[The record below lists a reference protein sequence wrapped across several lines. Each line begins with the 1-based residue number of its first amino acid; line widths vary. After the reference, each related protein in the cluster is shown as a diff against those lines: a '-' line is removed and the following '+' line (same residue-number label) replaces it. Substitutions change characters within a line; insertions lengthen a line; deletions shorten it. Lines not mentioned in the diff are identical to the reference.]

1 MLVDHENQ
9 PFRVKLIDFGLAC
22 DASCLPQGSVIQP
35 LCYRSPEVLL
45 GLPLTEAVDMWSL
58 GCVVGA
64 LFLMERLFDGKN
76 ENDMMR
82 CIVELLG
89 QPPNQIL
96 DAGLKTQEY
105 FCFCPRNHSWQLRND
120 INYSGKAGYKL
131 LHSLDDILYA
141 LPVED
146 SRGQELFLFVDM
158 LKKMLDPD
166 PTARI
171 TPEQLLQHGFLT
183 NADGASP
190 SKEPEPTA
198 GEDRRHL
205 RRAKA
210 TKRTHESV
218 DEDAGQNSKRARNA
232 V

>member
-22 DASCLPQGSVIQP
+22 DASCLPQ
-35 LCYRSPEVLL
+35 
-45 GLPLTEAVDMWSL
+45 